1 MTTDSKA
8 SAPRRYLAS
17 CERSSWWRR
26 VWRDTESAPIREK
39 SRGVAASALVHA
51 LFTGVHGRLILRRSL
66 PLAKDNQEKSTS
78 GVHEPRRGRML
89 LN

>member
-8 SAPRRYLAS
+8 SAPRLYLTS

-26 VWRDTESAPIREK
+26 VWRDTESALIRERG
-39 SRGVAASALVHA
+39 RGVAASALVHV
-51 LFTGVHGRLILRRSL
+51 LFTGVRGRLILRKPHPR
-66 PLAKDNQEKSTS
+66 AKDTQEESTS